1 MTVHPY
7 QEHPMTPD
15 PEPSRSDDPQQETHV
30 PQSILRSGL
39 SRRGML
45 KAMGLLGGASAL
57 AGGGAAAWAA
67 TAGAAGATGG
77 PGESTAAYVLPEG
90 FTGTMADLKHVVIL
104 MQENRAFDHYYG
116 AMPGVRGYN
125 DKQALRF
132 QNGTTVFSQPSGSS
146 VVTPN
151 HVTTVAQTTT
161 GLDHGYAT
169 GTGAWNGGRYD
180 NWVPAK
186 GSATMNHLTGEEIPW
201 QWSLASTYTLC
212 DNYHCSIMG
221 PTTPNRLYL
230 WTGTSDGVT
239 GNGGETEGD
248 RAWQTYPEALQ
259 AAGVSWRVYV
269 DNNDGDGWRGD
280 YEDNPIRGF
289 ATFTPSAAN
298 LADTSKTAPGTGL
311 VWRANSFP
319 YAPDGLPNDDSDT
332 NLNGILADFTAACAP
347 GAEFPLPQV
356 SWLVSPYEWSEHPSA
371 DPEHGA
377 HYTNR
382 VIQALQSN
390 PDIWNHTLL
399 ILNFDENDGYFDH
412 VLPPFPE
419 PGTADEYSGST
430 PLGYGARV
438 PATLVSPWTRG
449 GWVNSEVFDHT
460 SVIQF
465 LEVWT
470 ASLGTPATST
480 TITPWRR
487 TISGDLTSAIDFSR
501 PVLGI
506 PSLPDTAA
514 LVAIARAGG
523 TIATQLTGDDQWTDY
538 PPLRP
543 RPLSFNAHSTFSEDR
558 GTGLVTAHMSL
569 AGGPAGKAV
578 SLQVFPDRYKAFSN
592 TPFTVTA
599 AAPRSYSW
607 DASVL
612 QGRYAFSIYGPDG
625 FVRSH
630 AGTVLPAG
638 QNNAGV
644 PRVDVA
650 LDQGGNP
657 TVAITLHNDGLQQ
670 VHYTLTA
677 NDHVGG
683 LQEYWV
689 APGQSKQVSWPTAE
703 GYYDVVMTADTGTGW
718 NHRYAG
724 RIAQTTS

>member
-1 MTVHPY
+1 MT
-7 QEHPMTPD
+7 TD
-15 PEPSRSDDPQQETHV
+15 SEPRRSDNPQQDVHI

-45 KAMGLLGGASAL
+45 KAMGLLGGATAL
-57 AGGGAAAWAA
+57 AGSGASAWASG
-67 TAGAAGATGG
+67 TTG
-77 PGESTAAYVLPEG
+77 PGTKAAAYVLPEG
-90 FTGTMADLKHVVIL
+90 FSGTMADLKHVVVL

-116 AMPGVRGYN
+116 AMPGARGFD

-132 QNGTTVFSQPSGSS
+132 QNGTTVFSQPSGAS
-146 VVTPN
+146 VVKPN

-161 GLDHGYAT
+161 GLDHGYGT
-169 GTGAWNGGRYD
+169 GTSAWNGGRYD

-186 GSATMNHLTGEEIPW
+186 GSATMNYLTGNEIPW
-201 QWSLASTYTLC
+201 QWSLASNYTLC

-239 GNGGETEGD
+239 ANGGETSGN

-269 DNNDGDGWRGD
+269 DNNNGDGWRGD
-280 YEDNPIRGF
+280 YEDSPIRGF

-298 LADTSKTAPGTGL
+298 LADTAKTAPGTGL

-319 YAPDGLPNDDSDT
+319 YAADGLPNDDSDT
-332 NLNGILADFTAACAP
+332 NLDGVLGDFIAACAP

-356 SWLVSPYEWSEHPSA
+356 SWIVSPYEWSEHPSA
-371 DPEHGA
+371 NPEHGA
-377 HYTNR
+377 RYTDR

-390 PDIWNHTLL
+390 PDVWNHTLL

-412 VLPPFPE
+412 VLPPVPE
-419 PGTADEYSGST
+419 AGTANEFSGST

-438 PATLVSPWTRG
+438 PMTLVSPWTRG

-460 SVIQF
+460 SVIRF

-470 ASLGTPATST
+470 AALGTPARST
-480 TITPWRR
+480 TVTPWRR
-487 TISGDLTSAIDFSR
+487 SISGDLTSAIDFSS
-501 PVLGI
+501 PVLDT

-523 TIATQLTGDDQWTDY
+523 TIATQVPDEDKWTDY

-543 RPLSFNAHSTFSEDR
+543 RPLSFHAHSTFTENRS
-558 GTGLVTAHMSL
+558 TGKVTANMSL
-569 AGGPAGKAV
+569 VGGPAGKAV
-578 SLQVFPDRYKAFSN
+578 SLQVFPDQYKAFTN

-599 AAPRSYSW
+599 AAPRSYTW
-607 DASVL
+607 DATTY
-612 QGRYAFSIYGPDG
+612 QGRYAFSVYGPDG

-630 AGTVLPAG
+630 AGTVLHAG

-644 PRVDVA
+644 PRADVG
-650 LDQGGNP
+650 LVTGDSP

-677 NDHVGG
+677 NDFAGG
-683 LQEYWV
+683 TQDFWV
-689 APGQSKQVSWPTAE
+689 AAGQSTPVSWPTTD

-724 RIAQTTS
+724 RIAQTSA

>member
-1 MTVHPY
+1 MATDSE
-7 QEHPMTPD
+7 Q
-15 PEPSRSDDPQQETHV
+15 PETTI
-30 PQSILRSGL
+30 PQSILHSGL

-45 KAMGLLGGASAL
+45 KAMGLFGGATAA
-57 AGGGAAAWAA
+57 AGGTAWAA
-67 TAGAAGATGG
+67 TESGSPAAAGAAAAG
-77 PGESTAAYVLPEG
+77 PKAAYLLPDG

-116 AMPGVRGYN
+116 AMPGVRGFN

-132 QNGTTVFSQPSGSS
+132 PNGTDVFSQPSGTSA
-146 VVTPN
+146 VKPKR
-151 HVTTVAQTTT
+151 VTTVAQTTT
-161 GLDHGYAT
+161 GLDHSYGG
-169 GTGAWNGGRYD
+169 GTGAWNSGKYN
-180 NWVPAK
+180 NWVPTK
-186 GSATMNHLTGEEIPW
+186 GSATMNYLTGDEIPW
-201 QWSLASTYTLC
+201 QWSLASNYTLC
-212 DNYHCSIMG
+212 DNYHCSVMG

-230 WTGTSDGVT
+230 WTGTSNGVT
-239 GNGGETEGD
+239 ANGGETSGN

-269 DNNDGDGWRGD
+269 DNNNGDGWRGD

-298 LADTSKTAPGTGL
+298 LADQVKIAPGTGV

-319 YAPDGLPNDDSDT
+319 YAADGLPDDDSDT
-332 NLNGILADFTAACAP
+332 NLNGVLKDFIAACQP
-347 GAEFPLPQV
+347 GAQYALPQV
-356 SWLVSPYEWSEHPSA
+356 SWIVSPYKWSEHPSA
-371 DPEHGA
+371 NPEHGA

-382 VIQALQSN
+382 VIKALQSN

-419 PGTADEYSGST
+419 AGTAGEYSGST
-430 PLGYGARV
+430 PIGYGARV
-438 PATLVSPWTRG
+438 PMTLVSPWTRG

-460 SVIQF
+460 SVIRF

-470 ASLGTPATST
+470 ASMGTPAQST
-480 TITPWRR
+480 TITGWRR
-487 TISGDLTSAIDFSR
+487 AISGDLTSAIDFSR
-501 PVLGI
+501 PVLGV

-523 TIATQLTGDDQWTDY
+523 TIGTQVPADDQWNDY

-543 RPLSFNAHSTFSEDR
+543 RPLSFHPHGTFTEDR
-558 GTGLVTAHMSL
+558 KTGKVTAAMTL
-569 AGGPAGKAV
+569 VGGPAGKGV
-578 SLQVFPDRYKAFSN
+578 SLQVFPDKYKTFAN
-592 TPFTVTA
+592 TPFTVTTA
-599 AAPRSYSW
+599 AAKSYTW
-607 DASVL
+607 DATAY

-644 PRVDVA
+644 PRADVA
-650 LDQGGNP
+650 LVSGATP
-657 TVAITLHNDGLQQ
+657 TLTVTLHNDGLQQ
-670 VHYTLTA
+670 VHFTLTA
-677 NDHVGG
+677 NDYAGG
-683 LQEYWV
+683 KQDFYV
-689 APGQSKQVSWPTAE
+689 AAGQSKQVTWPTAD

-718 NHRYAG
+718 THRYAG
-724 RIAQTTS
+724 RIAQA